1 MKVKKIALII
11 FPIFLFSVVIFT
23 NPIIGKYLSGTA
35 RLIGKQFDAEIYIGE
50 KKNENA
56 KVFYSNSDFYNKQKR
71 DYLIL
76 YLRSVKAYNGIAVF
90 VIDKKNE
97 IVYIPNSSKS
107 NYNIYFENLL
117 QSDSGAN
124 VLVPIN
130 DSLKGLGFDPKLVI
144 QKNKIEFEILDS
156 EKRILKIRIKV
167 N

>member
-1 MKVKKIALII
+1 MKVKKNAFII
-11 FPIFLFSVVIFT
+11 VPIFLFSVVIFT

-35 RLIGKQFDAEIYIGE
+35 RLIGKPIDAKIYISE
-50 KKNENA
+50 KKSAEA

-76 YLRSVKAYNGIAVF
+76 YLRSVKTYNGIAVF

-97 IVYIPNSSKS
+97 IVYFPNSSDS
-107 NYNIYFENLL
+107 DYNVYFENLL

-124 VLVPIN
+124 VMVPIN

-144 QKNKIEFEILDS
+144 QKSKIEFEILDS
-156 EKRILKIRIKV
+156 ENRMLKIRIKV